1 MAFGLQRLTPGP
13 VTTLMLADPLTATIL
28 GVMVL
33 GETLAPSA
41 EIGLAL
47 VFVGLVL
54 QGVSS
59 ARHSR
64 RDVQA
69 LS

>member
-1 MAFGLQRLTPGP
+1 
-13 VTTLMLADPLTATIL
+13 MLADPLTATIL

-59 ARHSR
+59 ARYRR
-64 RDVQA
+64 RDVA
-69 LS
+69 SLAGP